1 MQIDW
6 FTLAA
11 QVINFLVL
19 VWLLKRFLYGP
30 IVDAMERRAAGIAD
44 KLEHARL
51 QEEKAVNE
59 ADKLKQERMELEQAR
74 EEMLAEVRH
83 DVEEKR
89 HRMLEEARHEIEA
102 LQKRWEE
109 AFQRER
115 EAFLGRLQ
123 ERIGREALELTRR
136 ILNDLAGEEVERQA
150 VKVFIEKL
158 AELGKTDISELLDSV
173 RAAGEAD
180 MVVRSAF
187 DITPE
192 DRSQI
197 EGWAAGTLPYRVPVK
212 FETDPETGFGIEL
225 RIAGWKL
232 SWNLAGYLGDV
243 KEEMQRMMQEARWMS
258 GERAAAGA
266 GSAAHN
272 DGKGK
277 E

>member
-11 QVINFLVL
+11 QVVNFLVL

-30 IVDAMERRAAGIAD
+30 IVEAMERRAAGIAD
-44 KLEHARL
+44 KLEHARQ
-51 QEEKAVNE
+51 QEEKAINE
-59 ADKLKQERMELEQAR
+59 ADKLKQERLELEQAR
-74 EEMLAEVRH
+74 EEMLAEARR

-89 HRMLEEARHEIEA
+89 RRMLEEARTEIEE
-102 LQKRWEE
+102 LQKRWVE

-158 AELGKTDISELLDSV
+158 AGLDKADIGELLESV
-173 RAAGEAD
+173 RAAGETRMA
-180 MVVRSAF
+180 VRSAF
-187 DITPE
+187 GIAPE
-192 DRSQI
+192 DRAQI
-197 EGWAAGTLPYRVPVK
+197 KAWAADTLPYQPPVV
-212 FETDPETGFGIEL
+212 FETDRDTGFGIEL

-243 KEEMQRMMQEARWMS
+243 REEMQQMMQETRWIS
-258 GERAAAGA
+258 GEAEAGTD
-266 GSAAHN
+266 SAVPN
-272 DGKGK
+272 EDKRK